1 MYNGISA
8 TMCVFKKADPGN
20 VVPLVQYLGK
30 LVLLAGLHLLQK
42 EVILIINFINVI
54 RIITSYALMVVVVVV
69 VITISSVVIAV
80 TTRRSYILGEYDFPT
95 GSLKEFYSDGKAISL
110 CYFSH
115 KVSV

>member
-1 MYNGISA
+1 MTIGILMYNGISA

-42 EVILIINFINVI
+42 EVIIIINFINVI
-54 RIITSYALMVVVVVV
+54 RIITSYALMVVVVVVV

-80 TTRRSYILGEYDFPT
+80 TTRRSYILGDDDFPT
-95 GSLKEFYSDGKAISL
+95 GS
-110 CYFSH
+110 
-115 KVSV
+115 